1 MVGAPSQFAE
11 KFAELAADSY
21 FYEAQAVVLS
31 NMGQHK
37 QALEIYVFK
46 IKDYNK
52 AEECVQSCLLRSLA
66 NVSRYCNHIH
76 LTQDSAVASPIQSRR
91 ASITSD
97 TEDATPSIYHTLL
110 SLYLTPPQPHQP
122 NWAPALDLL
131 SKHGSRLPA
140 SSTLNLIPATLPVAE
155 LESYFRGRIR
165 AANSIVNEAKVV
177 SGLRKS
183 EVVSAQA
190 ALLLGDGIPDGN
202 GGRNRR
208 VVVSEDRVCGVCHK
222 RLGGSV
228 IAVLPDNG
236 VVHYGCVNRASG
248 RSTGGMESLRVAQWR
263 V

>member
-1 MVGAPSQFAE
+1 MRPFISTSE
-11 KFAELAADSY
+11 
-21 FYEAQAVVLS
+21 
-31 NMGQHK
+31 
-37 QALEIYVFK
+37 
-46 IKDYNK
+46 
-52 AEECVQSCLLRSLA
+52 SLA
-66 NVSRYCNHIH
+66 NVSRYCNRIH

-91 ASITSD
+91 GSSSPSD
-97 TEDATPSIYHTLL
+97 PEDAIPSIYHTLL
-110 SLYLTPPQPHQP
+110 SLYLTPPPPHQQ
-122 NWAPALDLL
+122 NWPPALDLL

-140 SSTLNLIPATLPVAE
+140 SSTMNLIPATLPVAE

-208 VVVSEDRVCGVCHK
+208 VIVSEDRVCGVCHK

-236 VVHYGCVNRASG
+236 VVHYGCLNRANG
-248 RSTGGMESLRVAQWR
+248 RSSGGMESLRAAQWR
-263 V
+263 